1 MGGARGLNKRYV
13 KEINKSSMSQLGFR
27 RIALVALAGAGSLA
41 AVVVLGSDLLLG
53 SSTAAIISDSPKE
66 VMDEAWQIVFRD
78 YLDTTGK
85 YTDDR
90 WKILRRDVL
99 NKSYGNKKDAYEAI
113 RGMLATLDDP
123 YTRFLDPR
131 EFKEMQIDTSGELSG
146 VGIQLS
152 LDKDTKELI
161 VVSPIDGSPA
171 SRADVKPKDVI
182 TQINGKSTKGMS
194 TEDAVK
200 LIRGPV
206 GTKVS
211 IQLRRNKTQLVSV
224 DLIRDRIEIHAVDS
238 RLNTT
243 PDGSKVGYIRLKQF
257 NANATKDMR
266 AAIRELE
273 TKGAQGYVL
282 DLRSNPG
289 GLLMASVEIARQ
301 WLDDGVIVS
310 TKTRDGVQD
319 IKRASGKAL
328 TKAPVVVIVNEGSA
342 SASEILSGALQDNN
356 RAILVG
362 QKTFGKGL
370 VQSVRGLSD
379 GSGMTVTIAKYLT
392 PSGRDIH
399 KFGIQPNITAK
410 LTEDD
415 AKNLKFDQ
423 LGTKNDPQYKVAETA
438 LSKQL
443 NASNSEIIK
452 AKAFNPNTTNLPA
465 ALESQNKVD

>member
-27 RIALVALAGAGSLA
+27 RIALVALAGAGSLS

-66 VMDEAWQIVFRD
+66 VMDEAWQVVYRD

-85 YTDDR
+85 YTEDR

-273 TKGAQGYVL
+273 NKGAQGYVL

-289 GLLMASVEIARQ
+289 GLLMASIEIARQ

-319 IKRASGKAL
+319 VKRASGKAL
-328 TKAPVVVIVNEGSA
+328 TKAPMVVLVNEGSA

-399 KFGIQPNITAK
+399 KSGIQPNIIAK
-410 LTEDD
+410 LTDDD

-423 LGTKNDPQYKVAETA
+423 LGTKSDPQYKVAETA

-443 NASNSEIIK
+443 NAASSEIIK

-465 ALESQNKVD
+465 ALETQNKEN